1 MVILLSPAK
10 KLDFSE
16 TTCTQES
23 KPFFT
28 KKTQEVLQVMQQ
40 KSAMEIADLMHLSKD
55 LADLNF
61 ERYQKFKKNPEKQ
74 AVLAF
79 DGEVYNGLQAHTW
92 SEEMLLKAQEQLI
105 ILSGLYGFLKPLD
118 KIKPYRLEM
127 GTKLAIQNHKNLYE
141 FWKNDVT
148 QQLTQKVFKNNTIIN
163 LASTEYSLTIEPV
176 FKEFKNGKY
185 STVMMYAK
193 KARGLMAKFILEN
206 NIEIPEDIKTFDIE
220 NYAYNPHLSNE
231 NTWVFTR

>member
-61 ERYQKFKKNPEKQ
+61 ERYQKFKKK
-74 AVLAF
+74 
-79 DGEVYNGLQAHTW
+79 
-92 SEEMLLKAQEQLI
+92 S
-105 ILSGLYGFLKPLD
+105 
-118 KIKPYRLEM
+118 R
-127 GTKLAIQNHKNLYE
+127 
-141 FWKNDVT
+141 
-148 QQLTQKVFKNNTIIN
+148 
-163 LASTEYSLTIEPV
+163 
-176 FKEFKNGKY
+176 
-185 STVMMYAK
+185 
-193 KARGLMAKFILEN
+193 
-206 NIEIPEDIKTFDIE
+206 KTSCF
-220 NYAYNPHLSNE
+220 S
-231 NTWVFTR
+231 F